1 MPATGSFHPTFRTVT
16 LKHVTQI
23 GPDDDSAH
31 NSMPGWVIRAIVV
44 FWVGYLG
51 TFVVRDLFN
60 RLSGFLVLVLIS
72 LFLAIAIEPAADRLA
87 RRGMRRGAA
96 TGLVLAAVLV
106 IAGAFAGIMGALV
119 ADQANDLVNNRDT
132 YITEVSGFIN
142 DTFGTDIDAP
152 AIIESLDD
160 PDGPVQTFFNSQRSN
175 AVRLSVSAFGSLLQ
189 VFSILLFTFYLAA
202 DGPRLRRT
210 ICSWLTPR
218 RQRIVLRTWDL
229 AVKKTGGYLY
239 SRAILA
245 VVSAVVHWIA
255 FELIGTPAPIPLA
268 IWVGVVS
275 QFVPVVGAFIAG
287 VLPALLTVVDSP
299 LRAGIVVAVIA
310 VYQQV
315 ENFLVAPRVTAHTLD
330 IHPAIAFGA
339 VIAGAALLGPLG
351 AVLGLPVAAMVQG
364 IIGSIGTRY
373 DVVDGVG
380 GAGDPAGG
388 PH

>member
-1 MPATGSFHPTFRTVT
+1 
-16 LKHVTQI
+16 
-23 GPDDDSAH
+23 
-31 NSMPGWVIRAIVV
+31 MPGWVVRAVV
-44 FWVGYLG
+44 IFWAGYLA

-60 RLSGFLVLVLIS
+60 RLSGFFVLVLIS

-87 RRGMRRGAA
+87 RRGMRRGTA
-96 TGLVLAAVLV
+96 TGVVLLVVLV
-106 IAGAFAGIMGALV
+106 IVSAFAGIMGALV
-119 ADQANDLVNNRDT
+119 ADQANDLVRNRDR
-132 YITEVSGFIN
+132 YVTEVSEFLN

-152 AIIESLDD
+152 AVIESFND
-160 PDGPVQTFFNSQRSN
+160 PDGPIQSFFNSQRSN

-189 VFSILLFTFYLAA
+189 VFSILLFTFYFAA

-210 ICSWLTPR
+210 ICSWLTPG
-218 RQRIVLRTWDL
+218 RQRVVLRTWDL

-275 QFVPVVGAFIAG
+275 QFVPVIGAFIAG
-287 VLPALLTVVDSP
+287 ILPALLTVVDSP
-299 LRAGIVVAVIA
+299 LRAGIVVAVIV
-310 VYQQV
+310 VYQQI
-315 ENFLVAPRVTAHTLD
+315 ENFIVAPRVTAHSLE

-339 VIAGAALLGPLG
+339 VIAGAALFGPLG

-364 IIGSIGTRY
+364 ILGSVGTRY
-373 DVVDGVG
+373 DVVDGISD
-380 GAGDPAGG
+380 DPDQNELK
-388 PH
+388 

>member
-1 MPATGSFHPTFRTVT
+1 
-16 LKHVTQI
+16 
-23 GPDDDSAH
+23 
-31 NSMPGWVIRAIVV
+31 MPGWVIRAIVV

-229 AVKKTGGYLY
+229 AVKKIGGYLY

-275 QFVPVVGAFIAG
+275 QFVPVIGAFIAG

-299 LRAGIVVAVIA
+299 LRAGIVVAVIV

-364 IIGSIGTRY
+364 IIGSIGPRY